1 MRLRTASLLIAI
13 LSAACGGRASGAPAW
28 PKTADKEV
36 DGGESLEPRV
46 AGTVAAADDDDD
58 AVVEVKEVEKP
69 AEKPATTE
77 VTPVVTAPTVPTPE
91 EPIQTEEIV
100 IEIED

>member
-1 MRLRTASLLIAI
+1 MRRVTASLL
-13 LSAACGGRASGAPAW
+13 LLLLGSACGRSTSGPAW

-46 AGTVAAADDDDD
+46 AGSVAAIEDSKDE
-58 AVVEVKEVEKP
+58 VVEVKAVEKP
-69 AEKPATTE
+69 ADKPAATE
-77 VTPVVTAPTVPTPE
+77 VKPDVPAPAVPVVE